1 MQPAKTLAS
10 HPAGVCVT
18 AVAGLDP
25 VAGWWE
31 VVWAGQLGVTVL
43 LLEPVRRGHPV
54 TGPLLGRPQ
63 HSARRFSGQ
72 ERLLWG
78 ANRQGIAL
86 RVGRQAP
93 HGAPGGTPRA
103 QG

>member
-10 HPAGVCVT
+10 HPVGACVT

-25 VAGWWE
+25 VAGWRE
-31 VVWAGQLGVTVL
+31 AVWAGQLGGTIL
-43 LLEPVRRGHPV
+43 LLDLVRRGHPV

-63 HSARRFSGQ
+63 QSARRFSGQ

-78 ANRQGIAL
+78 ANRQASPCVCRRL
-86 RVGRQAP
+86 HTSRCAS
-93 HGAPGGTPRA
+93 AF
-103 QG
+103 